1 MTHNILFVDDE
12 ENILKSME
20 RIFHGSPFNLFFAKS
35 GEEGLEIIRETNM
48 SVIISDMKMP
58 GMSGVEFLK
67 RSKDYCVDATRIILS
82 AYSDI
87 EDIMKAVNEGHVH
100 NYLTKPWE
108 NERLKIVIYNGTMN
122 YEKNRHVKD
131 LAEELKEKNRLL
143 REMNSN
149 LEEIVRRRSLEL
161 FERNRILTLMLS
173 SHDTVSNLREGL
185 ISLTNLIGK
194 RNFFFSMDNDSCLA
208 GLEQHDPPPPNIIK
222 KARELNKTVLLN
234 EYLAVP
240 FLKEEKNH
248 GILLISPFSEEDKK
262 FTHEINSLIK
272 LMSLVIKQQYYLS
285 QSEEIL
291 ESYDHLMEE
300 LSD

>member
-20 RIFHGSPFNLFFAKS
+20 RIFHGSPFNLFFANS
-35 GEEGLEIIRETNM
+35 GEEGLKIIKDQEM

-58 GMSGVEFLK
+58 RMSGVEFLR

-82 AYSDI
+82 GYSDI
-87 EDIMKAVNEGHVH
+87 QDIMNAVNEGHVH

-108 NERLKIVIYNGTMN
+108 NERLKIIIYNGTLN
-122 YEKNRHVKD
+122 YEKNRQMKD
-131 LAEELKEKNRLL
+131 LAKELQEKNKLL
-143 REMNSN
+143 KEMNSN
-149 LEEIVRRRSLEL
+149 LEEVVRRRSLEL

-173 SHDTVSNLREGL
+173 SPEPMTNIKETLN
-185 ISLTNLIGK
+185 SLMNLIGPRK
-194 RNFFFSMDNDSCLA
+194 FYFHMDSAA
-208 GLEQHDPPPPNIIK
+208 GLEGLEQDSPPPGAIVE
-222 KARELNKTVLLN
+222 KAREIGKTVLLN

-240 FLKEEKNH
+240 FLRDEKSN
-248 GILLISPFSEEDKK
+248 GILFIYPFVEEDKK
-262 FTHEINSLIK
+262 FIHEINSLMK
-272 LMSLVIKQQYYLS
+272 LMSLIFKQQYYLT

-291 ESYDHLMEE
+291 ESYDVLMEE